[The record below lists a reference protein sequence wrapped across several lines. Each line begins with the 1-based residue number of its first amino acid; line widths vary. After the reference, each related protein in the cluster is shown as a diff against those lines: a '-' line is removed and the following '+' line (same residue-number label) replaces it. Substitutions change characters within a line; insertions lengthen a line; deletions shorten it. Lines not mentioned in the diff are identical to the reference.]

1 MQIQKPSFFKILLGD
16 FATVLRLPLL
26 FVEVYGERLSP
37 TVSLATGASPE
48 KSWAVKV
55 EKSGDHWVLGDG
67 WSAFVKGN
75 RLEAGDFAIFWM
87 MDNWSTF
94 KVRLYDCTCCD
105 KQLSSRFFSP
115 GGFPGELDERSTK
128 IDVDVNVK
136 EEIKT
141 EDEFETS
148 SDGPSLVH
156 TTNLSFTVILPA
168 YHGEEM
174 VKMIMPKRFVE
185 KTGIATKRYIPL
197 KDETGRTWRIEIHK
211 EHGEFLMHGEW
222 ADFYAVNR
230 LAKGYVCRFE
240 LVAGSGGDQLLQFH
254 VKKKTRGRPGG
265 RKMKTRSSCQG
276 LAAAKMVS
284 AFVV

>member
-1 MQIQKPSFFKILLGD
+1 MQKSARADSRRKDAEETTLARRRTPTSTLQMQIQKPSFFKILLGD

-75 RLEAGDFAIFWM
+75 RLEAGDFAIFWL

-115 GGFPGELDERSTK
+115 GGFPGL
-128 IDVDVNVK
+128 
-136 EEIKT
+136 EET
-141 EDEFETS
+141 ECIQT
-148 SDGPSLVH
+148 
-156 TTNLSFTVILPA
+156 
-168 YHGEEM
+168 EM
-174 VKMIMPKRFVE
+174 MCE
-185 KTGIATKRYIPL
+185 
-197 KDETGRTWRIEIHK
+197 D
-211 EHGEFLMHGEW
+211 
-222 ADFYAVNR
+222 
-230 LAKGYVCRFE
+230 
-240 LVAGSGGDQLLQFH
+240 
-254 VKKKTRGRPGG
+254 
-265 RKMKTRSSCQG
+265 
-276 LAAAKMVS
+276 
-284 AFVV
+284 